1 MIHYVMVISIML
13 TPVGPSD
20 WKYIG
25 HFVNCTQA
33 HQHMKLH
40 YPEATG
46 SRCLDR
52 KSSCR
57 EIVNDSEGCGNRQ
70 NT

>member
-33 HQHMKLH
+33 QQHVRLH
-40 YPEATG
+40 HPEATG
-46 SRCLDR
+46 TRCLLEEYIHLPD
-52 KSSCR
+52 
-57 EIVNDSEGCGNRQ
+57 EIEHKYH
-70 NT
+70 T

>member
-46 SRCLDR
+46 SRCLLEEYIHLPD
-52 KSSCR
+52 
-57 EIVNDSEGCGNRQ
+57 EIEHKYHI
-70 NT
+70 

>member
-1 MIHYVMVISIML
+1 MIYYVMVISIML

-25 HFVNCTQA
+25 HFANCTQA

-46 SRCLDR
+46 SRCLLEEYIHLTD
-52 KSSCR
+52 
-57 EIVNDSEGCGNRQ
+57 EIEHKYHI
-70 NT
+70 